1 MSVEKQIKMLCI
13 SLNISVSELARMCG
27 TSPQAFTQKMKR
39 DCFTPSDL
47 KDIAAAAG
55 CQYTTAFVLPDGQQI
70 EY

>member
-1 MSVEKQIKMLCI
+1 MSVEKQIKMLCV
-13 SLNISVSELARMCG
+13 SLGVSVSELARKCG

-47 KDIAAAAG
+47 KAIATAAG
-55 CQYTTAFVLPDGQQI
+55 CQYTTAFILPNGEHI